1 MGRVLLVFICVWL
14 TTWCKGE
21 IVLGPIDS
29 LTSQIETYILTNKI
43 DSAKFLLQS
52 VPKEE
57 YTTELEVAYRLVY
70 AEKKTEQDMFNL
82 LQSVLKKGKFDI
94 ETSHHFL
101 EQQLGSPY
109 IGMSRDYLDLRM
121 YQIMFLFNNDKSTE
135 AAERFN
141 ELDKV
146 VQQLEPSS
154 QEYKYARFK
163 LNRYHS
169 IVALIKRDVEEGE
182 RIYKENLSLI
192 EELGNNT
199 AYVLEA
205 KYSYFHFFKVKR
217 EIEEYVRF
225 GEEMLELDK
234 TLDEHFFHYKHVM
247 FGLIDAY
254 VHLVRFKK
262 DTVSLNKI
270 PVLLDQLY
278 ASNEIN
284 TQIYS
289 YQYYMK
295 YLGIL
300 DLESEEAKRI
310 YKKFGVGSLLELN
323 DYIIESTRPF
333 VSDLGYMNVLQAN
346 ASALEQHGY
355 FKEASAVKSKAITVL
370 KSTYSRDLAESI
382 AKHDIEVLEQKT
394 KHEIEV
400 LTLES
405 RILILIAVFC
415 IVLAIIAV
423 WGIRLQKINNRIL
436 KKRNKEKELLL
447 KEIHHRIKNNFQLAT
462 SLLNIQFR
470 NMEDPHID
478 KIVQQWN
485 LRVKSMIAVH
495 QNLYQNDDSSLELK
509 EYITGLLHH
518 FKIIYDGIHLTYTL
532 KIDKDLV
539 LDIDTAMRLG
549 LVLNEL
555 INNAF
560 KHGNQID
567 KLSIDI
573 ECKKEGA
580 SYKLSFSDSGQK
592 DISMFTNPKTNTFG
606 IRLVNSLVNELKG
619 SLDLETNS
627 GEQKIV
633 IQFKDKH
640 Q

>member
-43 DSAKFLLQS
+43 DSARYLLQDL
-52 VPKEE
+52 PEEE
-57 YTTELEVAYRLVY
+57 YTTELEVAYRLAY
-70 AEKKTEQDMFNL
+70 AEKKTEGDMFNL
-82 LQSVLKKGKFDI
+82 LQSVLKKGKFDV

-101 EQQLGSPY
+101 EQELGSPY
-109 IGMSRDYLDLRM
+109 IGMSRAYLDLRM

-141 ELDKV
+141 ELDKI

-192 EELGNNT
+192 EELGNDT
-199 AYVLEA
+199 AYIVEA
-205 KYSYFHFFKVKR
+205 RYSYFHFFKVKR

-225 GEEMLELDK
+225 GEETLALDK
-234 TLDEHFFHYKHVM
+234 TLDEHSFHYKHVM

-254 VHLVRFKK
+254 AHLVRFKN
-262 DTVSLNKI
+262 DTASLNKI

-310 YKKFGVGSLLELN
+310 YRKFGVGSLLELN

-355 FKEASAVKSKAITVL
+355 FKEASAVKSKAIIVL

-423 WGIRLQKINNRIL
+423 WGIRLQKVNNRIL

-495 QNLYQNDDSSLELK
+495 QNLYQNDDSFLELK
-509 EYITGLLHH
+509 EYITGLIHH
-518 FKIIYDGIHLTYTL
+518 FKIIYDGIHLRYTL

-560 KHGNQID
+560 KHGNKND

-592 DISMFTNPKTNTFG
+592 DISMFTNPKANTFG

-627 GEQKIV
+627 GEQMIV